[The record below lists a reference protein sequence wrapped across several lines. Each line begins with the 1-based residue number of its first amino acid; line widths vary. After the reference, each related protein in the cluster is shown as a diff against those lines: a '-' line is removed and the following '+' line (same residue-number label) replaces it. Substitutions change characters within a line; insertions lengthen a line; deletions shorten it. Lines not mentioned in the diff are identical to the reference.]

1 MNSIGRLNN
10 STLTSSGGTS
20 VSTSGGG
27 GGFLSMLPSFSWKVV
42 GIIIC
47 SIILAVIGYFIYK
60 SVQDKSSSNNTQNN
74 EGMTDGS
81 SSGKEVE
88 IMLFHTDWC
97 PHCKTAKPEWDQ
109 VKTEFDGKQVNGR
122 KVIFTDVNCTN
133 ESPDVERMM
142 NAYKIEGYP
151 TIKLIKDNQIIDF
164 DAKPTKD
171 TLKQFINTTA

>member
-1 MNSIGRLNN
+1 MNSIGRLNS
-10 STLTSSGGTS
+10 STLSSSGGTL

-27 GGFLSMLPSFSWKVV
+27 GVLSMLPSFSWKIA
-42 GIIIC
+42 GIIIFT
-47 SIILAVIGYFIYK
+47 IILAVIGYFIYK
-60 SVQDKSSSNNTQNN
+60 STQDKTDSNYTPNN

-81 SSGKEVE
+81 SNGKDVE

-97 PHCKTAKPEWDQ
+97 PHCKTAKPEWEQ
-109 VKTEFDGKQVNGR
+109 VKAEFDGKQVNGR
-122 KVIFTDVNCTN
+122 NIIFTDVNCTN

-171 TLKQFINTTA
+171 TLKQFINTTV